1 MRFVVT
7 SPLSSNM
14 SKLTAIDRIAA
25 GIKLAVFDF
34 DGVFTD
40 NTVWTFASGEEA
52 VRSWRGDG
60 LGIWR
65 LKNLGVDVWVLSTET
80 NPIVKVRCKKLAIN
94 CLTGLSDKKKALVK
108 LVRELKVDLKSTMYV
123 GNDINDL
130 GCMKVVGFPVAVADA
145 YPEVKRVALYITKRH
160 GGFGAVR
167 EACDLIAS
175 SK

>member
-1 MRFVVT
+1 
-7 SPLSSNM
+7 M
-14 SKLTAIDRIAA
+14 SKSTTFARVAA

-60 LGIWR
+60 LGIRR
-65 LKNLGVDVWVLSTET
+65 LKDLGVDVWVFSTEA
-80 NPIVKVRCKKLAIN
+80 NPIVKVRSQKLVIN
-94 CLTGLSDKKKALVK
+94 CLTGLSDKKEALQK
-108 LVRELKVDLKSTMYV
+108 LVRKLKVDFGRTMYV

-130 GCMKVVGFPVAVADA
+130 GCMKAVGFPVAVADS
-145 YPEVKRVALYITKRH
+145 YPEVKRAARYVTKRP

-167 EACDLIAS
+167 EICDLILTAVS
-175 SK
+175 SSRKL